1 MEVMSK
7 KSKDRALTLL
17 AEELIDDL
25 LKMSDEELLAEAAE
39 DHGSAQVALGTI
51 RTEIDAA
58 INSLGKDRL
67 AEARIA
73 VARTRR
79 DARDIRIDAVE
90 VRKQLTEF
98 LSSSDQARM
107 TLAAR
112 NGRKSSEKD
121 ILSAFSDLCELQTFA
136 QIPRKLEFG
145 NSPKAERILR
155 DLGVTEPGEI
165 DVEAIAWYLGAK
177 VKYDYLD
184 QCDARIV
191 GADDSAIVTVS
202 KKASPGRQRFSVCHE
217 LGHWIYHR
225 RRMLL
230 CSADEIERPNAEI
243 TNLERAADRF
253 ASELLMPDYLFV
265 PIAQSLGRPSMHVV
279 RKLSEIFNTSQT
291 ATAIRLVEINQLPL
305 LLISHGRSGRRWF
318 TRSQTVTRD
327 WMPNS
332 DLAPDSSTFTMI
344 FGRAP
349 PTMPPKPVSASN
361 WFSRWDASR
370 FELVEESFRV
380 AAAEVLT
387 LLAFKD
393 APSFFRYSQH

>member
-7 KSKDRALTLL
+7 KSNEQALTLL

-121 ILSAFSDLCELQTFA
+121 ILSAFSD
-136 QIPRKLEFG
+136 
-145 NSPKAERILR
+145 
-155 DLGVTEPGEI
+155 
-165 DVEAIAWYLGAK
+165 
-177 VKYDYLD
+177 
-184 QCDARIV
+184 
-191 GADDSAIVTVS
+191 
-202 KKASPGRQRFSVCHE
+202 
-217 LGHWIYHR
+217 
-225 RRMLL
+225 
-230 CSADEIERPNAEI
+230 
-243 TNLERAADRF
+243 
-253 ASELLMPDYLFV
+253 
-265 PIAQSLGRPSMHVV
+265 
-279 RKLSEIFNTSQT
+279 
-291 ATAIRLVEINQLPL
+291 
-305 LLISHGRSGRRWF
+305 
-318 TRSQTVTRD
+318 
-327 WMPNS
+327 
-332 DLAPDSSTFTMI
+332 
-344 FGRAP
+344 
-349 PTMPPKPVSASN
+349 
-361 WFSRWDASR
+361 
-370 FELVEESFRV
+370 
-380 AAAEVLT
+380 
-387 LLAFKD
+387 
-393 APSFFRYSQH
+393 